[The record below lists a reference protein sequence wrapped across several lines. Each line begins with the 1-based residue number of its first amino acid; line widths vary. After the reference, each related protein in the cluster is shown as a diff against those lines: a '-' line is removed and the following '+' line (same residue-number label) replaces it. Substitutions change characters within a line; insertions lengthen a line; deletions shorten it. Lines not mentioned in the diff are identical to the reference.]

1 MYLILS
7 LHNLLQAV
15 NSWRWYNRGAKI
27 RWEKQRYLI
36 RQKLFPLYYPFLE
49 NDEKRFFLSDLRF
62 YKTASSSVLFHL
74 LILTVVTKLRHKTLS
89 PSHFPLDLFSLDASI
104 PVQHHRSAH
113 WETLWLLLLVR
124 KRNKGYCHIFSPSQ
138 NKVVQFCIH
147 VQRENRRNY
156 GFFLQQTK
164 K

>member
-1 MYLILS
+1 MREAKILNQTKIISTLLS
-7 LHNLLQAV
+7 L
-15 NSWRWYNRGAKI
+15 SRKWWKKI
-27 RWEKQRYLI
+27 
-36 RQKLFPLYYPFLE
+36 
-49 NDEKRFFLSDLRF
+49 FLSDLRF

-89 PSHFPLDLFSLDASI
+89 PSHFPPDLFSLDASI

-124 KRNKGYCHIFSPSQ
+124 KRNKGYCHIFSLSQ
-138 NKVVQFCIH
+138 NKVIQFCIH

-156 GFFLQQTK
+156 GFFSLAN
-164 K
+164 